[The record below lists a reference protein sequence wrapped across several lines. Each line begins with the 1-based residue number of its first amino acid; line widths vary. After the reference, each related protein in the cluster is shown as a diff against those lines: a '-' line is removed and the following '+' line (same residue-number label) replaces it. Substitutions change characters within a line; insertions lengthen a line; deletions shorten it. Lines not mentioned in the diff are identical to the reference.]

1 MSSINLD
8 ELKNTVCPRI
18 DALAGGLLDVSHDIH
33 AHPELNYE
41 EHHAHAV
48 LTDFLEA
55 QGIAPERS
63 AYGLATAFDS
73 RVGSDGPQV
82 AVLCEY
88 DALPGVGHACGHN
101 IIAAAGLGAGI
112 AAASVA
118 EQLGGTV
125 RIMGTPAEEGGGGKV
140 RMARAGAFEGV
151 AAAMMVHPADAD
163 LLNMNCL
170 AIQQLLVDF
179 HGKAAHAAAAPWE
192 GRNALDAA
200 VLGYMNVSALRQHI
214 KPNER
219 VHGVFTK
226 GGDKPN
232 IVPAEA
238 AMDWYIR
245 SGSLD
250 SLEPLK
256 ERVFACLDAAALAC
270 GCTMHHEWAGET
282 YADMIDNGPMVASY
296 VTNAAR
302 GRSHR
307 ARSQLVGSPGVRQH
321 RYGQHQL
328 SGPVDP
334 SDDQGVTR
342 WRAHPQRCVRRVRRR
357 CRGRSRRHRR
367 RQGDGHD
374 GGRPVGLRRVATPGR
389 CGVRRASHW
398 RQGSL
403 GPGASLHVGGSARR
417 MTSCDGVRP

>member
-1 MSSINLD
+1 MNMID
-8 ELKNTVCPRI
+8 IEAMKATVCERI
-18 DALAGGLLDVSHDIH
+18 DAMAATLIDVSHDIH

-48 LTDFLEA
+48 LTEALAA
-55 QGIAPERS
+55 QGIEPIRG
-63 AYGLATAFDS
+63 AYGLDTAFDC
-73 RVGSDGPQV
+73 RVGTEGPQV

-101 IIAAAGLGAGI
+101 IIAAAGLGAGV

-118 EQLGGTV
+118 ELLGGSV

-140 RMARAGAFEGV
+140 RMARAGAFDGV

-163 LLNMNCL
+163 LLNMSCL

-179 HGKAAHAAAAPWE
+179 EGKAAHAAAAPWE

-200 VLGYMNVSALRQHI
+200 VLGYMNVAALRQHI

-245 SGSLD
+245 SGTLD

-256 ERVFACLDAAALAC
+256 ARVFACLDAAALAC
-270 GCTMHHEWAGET
+270 GCTMHHEWAGEI
-282 YADMIDNGPMVASY
+282 YADMIDNGAMVATY
-296 VTNAAR
+296 VANAAR
-302 GRSHR
+302 VGRTVLDPN
-307 ARSQLVGSPGVRQH
+307 A
-321 RYGQHQL
+321 
-328 SGPVDP
+328 SG
-334 SDDQGVTR
+334 
-342 WRAHPQRCVRRVRRR
+342 RRVYGSTDMGNISYLVPSIHPMIKVSPDGVPIHSVAFAEFAAAPEGDRAVIDGAKAMAMTAVDLLASAELRRR
-357 CRGRSRRHRR
+357 V
-367 RQGDGHD
+367 DAEFAE
-374 GGRPVGLRRVATPGR
+374 RP
-389 CGVRRASHW
+389 
-398 RQGSL
+398 
-403 GPGASLHVGGSARR
+403 
-417 MTSCDGVRP
+417 TSVKVL